1 MRQVRIGPREGRW
14 AGHARSDGMTEQRQT
29 QRTVVREPASLGYP
43 ALAEIVRRVVDA
55 AHPDSIILFGPD
67 SDLDLLV
74 VKTGV
79 SHRRRLAQDIH
90 IRFAGLGVPVDVI
103 VVRPEDVQALR
114 DDNSTAI
121 GPALREGILIYAA

>member
-1 MRQVRIGPREGRW
+1 
-14 AGHARSDGMTEQRQT
+14 MTEQRQT

-90 IRFAGLGVPVDVI
+90 MRFAGLGVPVDVI

-114 DDNSTAI
+114 DDNSTVI

>member
-1 MRQVRIGPREGRW
+1 
-14 AGHARSDGMTEQRQT
+14 MTEQRQI

-55 AHPDSIILFGPD
+55 AHPDSIILFGSAARGETGPD

-90 IRFAGLGVPVDVI
+90 MRFAGLGVPVDVI
-103 VVRPEDVQALR
+103 VVRPEDVEALR
-114 DDNSTAI
+114 DDNSTVI

>member
-1 MRQVRIGPREGRW
+1 
-14 AGHARSDGMTEQRQT
+14 MTEQRQT

-55 AHPDSIILFGPD
+55 AHPDSIILFGSAARGETGPD

-79 SHRRRLAQDIH
+79 SH
-90 IRFAGLGVPVDVI
+90 
-103 VVRPEDVQALR
+103 
-114 DDNSTAI
+114 DNSTVI
-121 GPALREGILIYAA
+121 GPALREGIVIYAA